1 MLRQLW
7 SLIETTQT
15 NLLLKLDDASLVQW
29 ILKQF
34 KQKRSL
40 DTQEADII
48 SDYIYS
54 RISLIRVV
62 QSSHRYLSPAHS
74 SLQQSEKR
82 ETFKLVICSIKSRP
96 SKGL

>member
-15 NLLLKLDDASLVQW
+15 NLLLKQDDASLVQW

-54 RISLIRVV
+54 RISLIRDLAA
-62 QSSHRYLSPAHS
+62 QR
-74 SLQQSEKR
+74 
-82 ETFKLVICSIKSRP
+82 
-96 SKGL
+96 